1 MKELKIII
9 RSSCID
15 NILHVYTAC
24 CSSSPIAIILVG
36 EACVSLT

>member
-9 RSSCID
+9 QSSCID

-24 CSSSPIAIILVG
+24 CSSSPILVG